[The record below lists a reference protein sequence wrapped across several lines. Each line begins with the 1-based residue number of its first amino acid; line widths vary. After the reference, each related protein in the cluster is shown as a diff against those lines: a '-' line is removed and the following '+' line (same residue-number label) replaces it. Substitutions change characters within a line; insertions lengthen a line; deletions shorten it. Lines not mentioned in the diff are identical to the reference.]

1 MRVFLLVV
9 MCIIP
14 ISAVGG
20 PMRPGNFFESEVRLR
35 PVPTGLGFG
44 AAYGRQS
51 PFYESSNIA
60 LSRNGI
66 AYGAMLQFSPIS
78 AHPGVFVRVIPLT
91 VLELEFGVQGLSYFG
106 VLNSVLAYPST
117 DADWSQGG
125 QKGRRERKGVVPG
138 LGYSAFGIG
147 RLKLKVS
154 GVVLVSEYEL
164 RHVRLISPT
173 TEVWY
178 DAERNQLMKA
188 SDVYQ
193 RSLSILGWMFGSSMD
208 DSHIL
213 AALSWSEWN
222 SIANS
227 NRHLAGLGLIRQI
240 SNNNESTRWLFVLAT
255 YLQDAY
261 QQNEIFGAFVWKK
274 SLSL

>member
-1 MRVFLLVV
+1 MRVFLLFTV
-9 MCIIP
+9 CLIP
-14 ISAVGG
+14 ISGIAG
-20 PMRPGNFFESEVRLR
+20 PIRAGQFFESEVRLR

-51 PFYESSNIA
+51 PFYESSHLA

-78 AHPGVFVRVIPLT
+78 AHPGLFVRVIPLT

-106 VLNSVLAYPST
+106 VLNSVLAYPGT
-117 DADWSQGG
+117 DGDWSQGG
-125 QKGRRERKGVVPG
+125 QKGQRDKKGVVPG
-138 LGYSAFGIG
+138 FGYSAFGIG

-154 GVVLVSEYEL
+154 DVVLVSEYEL
-164 RHVRLISPT
+164 RHVRLLSPT
-173 TEVWY
+173 TETWY
-178 DAERNQLMKA
+178 DAERNQLMRE
-188 SDVYQ
+188 SDVYH

-208 DSHIL
+208 DSYSL
-213 AALSWSEWN
+213 ASLSWFEWN
-222 SIANS
+222 SIPNS
-227 NRHLAGLGLIRQI
+227 DRHLAGLGLIRQI
-240 SNNNESTRWLFVLAT
+240 SRDRQSTRWLFVLAT
-255 YLQDAY
+255 YLQDTY